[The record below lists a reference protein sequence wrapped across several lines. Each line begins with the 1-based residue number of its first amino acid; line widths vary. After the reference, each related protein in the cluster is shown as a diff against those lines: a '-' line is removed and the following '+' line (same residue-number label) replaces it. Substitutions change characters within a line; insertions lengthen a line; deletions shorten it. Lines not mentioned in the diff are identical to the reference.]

1 MTEQELHAVIAAE
14 LLKVAPECS
23 IDDLD
28 PNENIREAMDIDSF
42 SFLRL
47 LVGLGAKTGIE
58 IPEADY
64 GKVST
69 LADMKHYLRARME
82 Q

>member
-1 MTEQELHAVIAAE
+1 MTEQELHDIIAAE
-14 LLKVAPECS
+14 LRKVAPECS

-28 PNENIREAMDIDSF
+28 PDENIREAMDIDSY
-42 SFLRL
+42 SFLSL
-47 LVGLGAKTGIE
+47 LVGLAEKTGIE

-69 LADMKHYLRARME
+69 LAAMKQYLSMCLAL
-82 Q
+82 